1 MAHARLLLLFSA
13 ISGMLGIF
21 LMPVKIPAA
30 LPESTGEDI
39 DFSKTGDSKPEDL
52 PDEDREK
59 IVWNMI
65 WYAVERP
72 FTLSAVEVSTLMM
85 LEVFYNWDPYWTG
98 LCFTIVCSLGIAMS
112 GFTTATWLLAS

>member
-1 MAHARLLLLFSA
+1 MLYASLALHGFHRLLLLFSA

-30 LPESTGEDI
+30 LPESQGEDI

-52 PDEDREK
+52 PDSDREK

-65 WYAVERP
+65 WYAVVPRLLPMSLER
-72 FTLSAVEVSTLMM
+72 SARNGHLPCQRWRC
-85 LEVFYNWDPYWTG
+85 LP
-98 LCFTIVCSLGIAMS
+98 
-112 GFTTATWLLAS
+112 